1 MDNRRVYI
9 FDSTLRDGAQARGI
23 SFSLSDKLN
32 MLKLLDSLGID
43 YIEAG
48 NPASNPKEKAFFEK
62 AKDVELRYAKLTAF
76 GSTRRKNSKIEEDPG
91 IQALLSADTETVAI
105 FGKSWDLH
113 VTHVLQTTLEENLS
127 MVKDTLSFFKEKGKE
142 VIFDAEHFFDG
153 YKANPDYAM
162 RVLEAAE
169 QGGADCLVLCDTNG
183 GTLTHETEEIVKAV
197 IKNTKTMV
205 GIHAHND
212 SETAVSNSIAAV
224 LHGARHVQGTL
235 IGFGERCGNARFTS
249 IIPNLQLKMGY
260 RCIPEDKMILLS
272 SVAREAAEISNAALD
287 EKLPYI
293 GQDAFAHKGGMHIDG
308 VRKVKESFE
317 HIKPEW
323 VGNKRNFL
331 ISEVA
336 GRSALVLKLQHRF
349 PELVEDKEAL
359 QKITD
364 KLKDLEQE
372 GYSFEGAES
381 SFELMVLKELGRH
394 KPSFTLEHFKVIDEH
409 SGGEKEQFASYA
421 VVKVKVDGTNRMA
434 AAEGNG
440 PVNALDKALREA
452 LVEFYPELK
461 KIVLQDYKVRVLDT
475 KMGTEAVV
483 RVVIETKDEE
493 HMWTTLG
500 VSTDVIEASLI
511 ALIDSIEY
519 KLWEVKS
526 KKER

>member
-235 IGFGERCGNARFTS
+235 IGFGERCGNARLTS

-336 GRSALVLKLQHRF
+336 GRSALVLKLHVSTPISTIR
-349 PELVEDKEAL
+349 PDK
-359 QKITD
+359 ISMVSI
-364 KLKDLEQE
+364 
-372 GYSFEGAES
+372 SFTRSSS
-381 SFELMVLKELGRH
+381 SFS
-394 KPSFTLEHFKVIDEH
+394 SFTLTSAISRKTDSSFFNILTFFTSISFFSWLIICPKSRSSAHRTMVILDIFG
-409 SGGEKEQFASYA
+409 S
-421 VVKVKVDGTNRMA
+421 VVTPTVILSMLYPLLLN
-434 AAEGNG
+434 N
-440 PVNALDKALREA
+440 PVIL
-452 LVEFYPELK
+452 Y
-461 KIVLQDYKVRVLDT
+461 
-475 KMGTEAVV
+475 
-483 RVVIETKDEE
+483 
-493 HMWTTLG
+493 
-500 VSTDVIEASLI
+500 STPG
-511 ALIDSIEY
+511 
-519 KLWEVKS
+519 
-526 KKER
+526 